1 MKKLVKLFS
10 LFFILT
16 GLIGF
21 AQCTVSGVVSDTEGM
36 PLPGAT
42 VVVQGT
48 SVGVTSDFDG
58 NYSISASQGDVLVFS
73 YVGYT
78 SSTVTVGMSS
88 TLNVTLE
95 SSTALEEVVVT
106 GITTRDRKR
115 MTSGSVVVGSEL
127 IEGVAVSSPDQAL
140 MGRVAGL
147 RIVGVSGTPGAQQQI
162 RIRGEGSLT
171 GSNAPAFV
179 IDGQLISS
187 GSING
192 PTGLDMGILSMI
204 NANDIES
211 ITVLKDAASLA
222 AYGARGSNGVIVI
235 TTKKGTAGKVSYSVN
250 SSYGF
255 QNYAMD
261 ERPMLNGNQRLEL
274 AGETLMNSY
283 GYTRERATDYV
294 LNVFAGAAAWDE
306 GGRVDGN
313 WDELVKVEDAVYQKY
328 DVSASGGSA
337 SDNFRISL
345 GYTDQEGTSVGTN
358 FESVTGSFAYT
369 KKDRRITIQTSNR
382 VANSIQEGQFE
393 GGSYFAAPQM
403 TRVFMSPWIQPKNAD
418 GSWNINPPT
427 SIFNTLYLADNNIN
441 RNEATRAIS
450 NSSLTYQIM
459 DGLKVSTTFGID
471 YINANVHQYESPEHG
486 GGLSENGTSNMTNSR
501 VFNWTTQNN
510 INYDKTFGD
519 NEHFLSVLLSQRYQK
534 NKSLS
539 NYSYGENVAAMGL
552 IYPSSFQTN
561 QEAAGSFS
569 DWTNLSYLAL
579 VNYSY
584 LDKYILDLSFRNDG
598 SSRFASD
605 VRFGNFWSA
614 GAAWNVSSENF
625 LADNKVI
632 SNLKLRAS
640 YGQSGNNAISLN
652 QYQAL
657 FSYGGS
663 YNDSGTVTPSSFANP
678 IISWETANLTDVGID
693 LGLFSGRVTAS
704 VNYYVKETEDLLQSV
719 PLSLTTGHSSYTMN
733 VGTVRNQGIEI
744 EFDADVV
751 KAGDFTWNLYGNYA
765 TNDNEIMSLAQDANG
780 EDINLDGGYNA
791 SRVGRSIGAWFLRT
805 YGGVDASDGRP
816 YWITGGD
823 ESPEEGY
830 SEEVTYAM
838 TSALQSW
845 AGERIP
851 TYSGGIGTRFSFKGL
866 SVDANFYFTGGH
878 KIYERWGWYSMQTGL
893 LSTRY
898 YQGDQRLLDRWQQPG
913 DVTDVPKMIWSTSTT
928 TSGSGNSTRFL
939 YDGDFVRLRDLT
951 VNYSLPQSL
960 LGNSGLDGVN
970 VFVKGL
976 NLLTWTKDDL
986 PIDPEI
992 RTNGSWEIY
1001 TPILKSVSLGLN
1013 LKF

>member
-21 AQCTVSGVVSDTEGM
+21 AQGTVSGVVSDTEGM

-192 PTGLDMGILSMI
+192 PTGLDMGVLSMI

-486 GGLSENGTSNMTNSR
+486 GGLSENGTSDMTNTR

-561 QEAAGSFS
+561 QASAGSFS

-614 GAAWNVSSENF
+614 GAAWNISSENF

-951 VNYSLPQSL
+951 VNYSLPKSL